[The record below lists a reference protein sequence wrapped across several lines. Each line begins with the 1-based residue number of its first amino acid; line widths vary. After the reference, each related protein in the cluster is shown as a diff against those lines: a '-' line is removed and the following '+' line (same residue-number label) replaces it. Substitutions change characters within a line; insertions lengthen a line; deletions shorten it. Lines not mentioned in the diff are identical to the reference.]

1 MPDYSVTFKN
11 KTFSNEKVELDGKQ
25 FDSCDFKNCMVIL
38 ERGETRLS
46 NCRVDHCQLMLKGNA
61 YTIGQ
66 ILSLFAKDRPLK
78 VGEFDGTGSFFPGTE
93 EP

>member
-1 MPDYSVTFKN
+1 MPDYSITFKN
-11 KTFSNEKVELDGKQ
+11 KTFTREKVELDGKQ
-25 FDSCDFKNCMVIL
+25 FDNCDFKNCLVIL

-46 NCRVDHCQLMLKGNA
+46 SCRVDHCQLMLKGNA

-78 VGEFDGTGSFFPGTE
+78 VAEFDGTGSFFPETE